1 MRVGSCS
8 VSCGFMQC
16 FVLQVLI
23 ECAGKKI
30 DVGKTLVEDG
40 FALVEKR
47 KEKRLQSMVIYSLFG
62 T

>member
-1 MRVGSCS
+1 
-8 VSCGFMQC
+8 MQC